1 MTRKRGPAQVLR
13 SYDYMP
19 GHNGPERTERMI
31 SMLKSAQARIPCHNT
46 PGSAI
51 STSLGSVFRAVR
63 AAIARRRTRVAL
75 DDLDEHVLND
85 IGIRRLK
92 DPFRSPIDAANWR

>member
-1 MTRKRGPAQVLR
+1 MNAVPQRLMGQGRRFSARMTRKRGSAQVLR

-19 GHNGPERTERMI
+19 GHDGPERTERMI
-31 SMLKSAQARIPCHNT
+31 SMLESAEARIPCDNT

-51 STSLGSVFRAVR
+51 STSHRLLGSLFHAVR

-75 DDLDEHVLND
+75 DDLD
-85 IGIRRLK
+85 
-92 DPFRSPIDAANWR
+92 